1 MHVGSENKK
10 TLWRS
15 MSFVN
20 SLAQRI
26 VVKVESVSVAN
37 YGTVILHQASFII
50 RQAEFVFLI
59 GKTGSGKSTL
69 MRALYADLPIN
80 SGQAFVAGFDLNKIN
95 RSEIPFLRRS
105 IGIIFQDFQLLFDRS
120 IEDNLKFLLQATGWT
135 SSSEIKLR
143 IEEVLGKVGLNW
155 AESKFPH
162 QLSGGEQQR
171 VAIARALLNE
181 PAILIADEPT
191 GNLDPEVAEDILN
204 LFIKI
209 NTSGTAVLMAT
220 HNHGF
225 LAKHPS
231 YKVLKCHNGY
241 VSSFDC

>member
-1 MHVGSENKK
+1 
-10 TLWRS
+10 
-15 MSFVN
+15 MSFPN
-20 SLAQRI
+20 PLAQSI
-26 VVKVESVSVAN
+26 VIQVENISVAN
-37 YGTVILHQASFII
+37 YGTLILQQASFTI
-50 RQAEFVFLI
+50 RKAEFIFLI

-80 SGQAFVAGFDLNKIN
+80 SGQASVAGFDLNKIN

-105 IGIIFQDFQLLFDRS
+105 IGIIFQDFQLLSDRS
-120 IEDNLKFLLQATGWT
+120 VRENLKFVLKATGWT
-135 SSSEIKLR
+135 CAKEIKLR

-155 AESKFPH
+155 AEGKFPH

-171 VAIARALLNE
+171 IVIARALLNE

-191 GNLDPEVAEDILN
+191 GNLDPEVAEEILN

-209 NTSGTAVLMAT
+209 NSSGTAVLMAT
-220 HNHGF
+220 HNHSF
-225 LAKHPS
+225 LERHLS

-241 VSSFDC
+241 VSSFDS